1 MPRRQTPHIKQYKG
15 GPFPSQIGRCVA
27 AERGAQNAEP
37 YQPTCLGV
45 GSQSGGAQFPKKTKQ
60 FIQVKG
66 PSLGMGMVGH
76 TLCFALLC
84 FALLFFSFFACAPP
98 PPPPLIFTLT

>member
-1 MPRRQTPHIKQYKG
+1 
-15 GPFPSQIGRCVA
+15 VA

-37 YQPTCLGV
+37 HQPTCLGV

-76 TLCFALLC
+76 TLCFA
-84 FALLFFSFFACAPP
+84 FLFFFACAPP